1 MDMWRILEKFVEY
14 FDDIYGDR
22 DEKFLEADGRRYFML
37 FLKPIINGT
46 GNYYIEARTRNDEQT
61 DMIIDYLGQQYII
74 EMKIWHGNAYN
85 ERGEKQ
91 LSDYLEYYHVDKGY
105 MLSFNFNK
113 NKKIGV
119 KEVVLG
125 EKLLIEA
132 VV

>member
-1 MDMWRILEKFVEY
+1 MRRILEKFVEY

-46 GNYYIEARTRNDEQT
+46 GDYYIEARTRNDEQT

>member
-1 MDMWRILEKFVEY
+1 MWRILEKFVEY

-22 DEKFLEADGRRYFML
+22 DEKFLEADARRYFML

-46 GNYYIEARTRNDEQT
+46 GNYYIEARTRNNEQT

>member
-1 MDMWRILEKFVEY
+1 MEMSILQTAFLKQV
-14 FDDIYGDR
+14 YGDR